1 MHAVNDAM
9 SELDRV
15 RAAAAGDVAA
25 YEALYRANVGRIY
38 ALCLRM
44 TRDRDSAEELTQDV
58 FVRAWD
64 RLDSFRGESAFST
77 WLHRLA
83 VNVVLGALRKRRR
96 WLSRYAQADM
106 DDAAIELAG
115 HTSPPARKL
124 DLERSIAALPPR
136 ARLVFVL
143 HDVEGY
149 RHAEIASQMGVA
161 VGTCKAHLHRARSLL
176 KEALER

>member
-1 MHAVNDAM
+1 MHAVNDAR

-25 YEALYRANVGRIY
+25 YEELYRANVGRIY

-44 TRDRDSAEELTQDV
+44 TRDRDAAEELTQDV

-64 RLDSFRGESAFST
+64 RLASFRGESAFST
-77 WLHRLA
+77 WLHRVA

-96 WLSRYAQADM
+96 WLSRHAHADL
-106 DDAAIELAG
+106 DDAAAELVGQA
-115 HTSPPARKL
+115 SPSPRKL